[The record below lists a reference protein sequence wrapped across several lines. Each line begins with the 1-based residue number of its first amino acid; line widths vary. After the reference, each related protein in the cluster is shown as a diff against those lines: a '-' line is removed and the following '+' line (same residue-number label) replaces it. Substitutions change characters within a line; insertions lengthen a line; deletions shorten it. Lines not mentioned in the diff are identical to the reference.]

1 MRRCAA
7 DCGSISRFGS
17 AAFESRTGRKSVA
30 MRGTDGDALASG
42 GAPAAEHG
50 GAGIGLHARPEAVR
64 FRAVAAVGLKCSF
77 GHSDPLL
84 FPKENL
90 QFSCT
95 IEYIAGEFQN
105 PAEEGASRC
114 DKGVE
119 RFVVC
124 SRKWHCEA
132 LARTARAVHFSNAGN
147 SRAEF
152 HHPWCNSKRS
162 QKTYVNRGLQR
173 SKFVLLSGPFQKFP
187 VKFLC
192 SASRIL
198 LSGLGI

>member
-1 MRRCAA
+1 
-7 DCGSISRFGS
+7 
-17 AAFESRTGRKSVA
+17 

-77 GHSDPLL
+77 GHNDPLL

-90 QFSCT
+90 RFSSN

-105 PAEEGASRC
+105 PAEEANSRC
-114 DKGVE
+114 GKGVE
-119 RFVVC
+119 QLVVC
-124 SRKWHCEA
+124 SKKWHCEV
-132 LARTARAVHFSNAGN
+132 LERTAWAVHFSNAVPIAG
-147 SRAEF
+147 SF
-152 HHPWCNSKRS
+152 HHHWCNSKRS